1 MIFIDEFLPLFHH
14 VQNAA
19 FIRLQLRL
27 ERLQETQ
34 KPVTSGCRPREYEK
48 RDTERERTGRK
59 RRREEKRGKE
69 GRGGRRR
76 KEEERE
82 GGRRGGGG
90 EGRGMRIRAINRPGD
105 PGFSSVNWWVLASWD
120 LWRCESWLRS
130 ISILRWLSG
139 WTVQRE

>member
-1 MIFIDEFLPLFHH
+1 MGWGEGLVKFLLYFIEGSHSL
-14 VQNAA
+14 
-19 FIRLQLRL
+19 L
-27 ERLQETQ
+27 E
-34 KPVTSGCRPREYEK
+34 PK

-120 LWRCESWLRS
+120 LWRCES
-130 ISILRWLSG
+130 
-139 WTVQRE
+139 